1 MISLNPIAEA
11 IQRRLF
17 QKMKLLGREGNTPNT
32 IVKKGGL
39 TNNQLSVRS
48 PFIRMTSGLENPVI
62 LMGGELIQETSADFL
77 STTSKTAAGLD
88 EIYGPRNYI
97 DYENFEILGDNKF
110 KRPIP
115 GLKSI
120 DVQFKGGT
128 RALRQGSVS
137 WTCWSFEDITR
148 LSPHFLSVGKTILL
162 EWGWVYGKESLA
174 NLPTFIGPNG
184 IKRDA
189 YTDYK
194 NTVIDANGDIDMIL
208 GIVSN
213 FEYSTRDDGGFDCT
227 TSITSMGADVLGNPI
242 PSKGIPSTEVR
253 YDLSNKM
260 TEKEFWDKFHEK
272 HNSKYYY
279 ATKNKKKIK
288 LKPKRQRRYPL
299 FKGQS

>member
-48 PFIRMTSGLENPVI
+48 PFIRMTSGLEDPVI

-88 EIYGPRNYI
+88 EIYGPRNYM

-110 KRPIP
+110 KRPMP

-137 WTCWSFEDITR
+137 WTCWSFEDINR
-148 LSPHFLSVGKTILL
+148 LTPHFLSVGKTILL
-162 EWGWVYGKESLA
+162 EWGWVYGRES
-174 NLPTFIGPNG
+174 
-184 IKRDA
+184 
-189 YTDYK
+189 
-194 NTVIDANGDIDMIL
+194 
-208 GIVSN
+208 
-213 FEYSTRDDGGFDCT
+213 
-227 TSITSMGADVLGNPI
+227 
-242 PSKGIPSTEVR
+242 
-253 YDLSNKM
+253 
-260 TEKEFWDKFHEK
+260 W
-272 HNSKYYY
+272 
-279 ATKNKKKIK
+279 
-288 LKPKRQRRYPL
+288 
-299 FKGQS
+299 